1 MKRNAIL
8 SILLYILLIA
18 TACNASLAGG
28 ESGSI
33 ALTPFSSEEYGVKG
47 AVPVACEQGAPGEFD
62 CRNLRSGQS
71 PVFLILQLYPMTM
84 DEFMPLLVTDLN
96 LTTVPSSR
104 GTFRG
109 TALTWERY
117 YFETPLPELGPEIF
131 RLDLALAEHDSAKQ
145 GSIIYAVALLTLP
158 DDYDPHRAFYETVLR
173 HVAYALAP
181 LE

>member
-8 SILLYILLIA
+8 SILMCILLIA
-18 TACNASLAGG
+18 TACNVSLAGG

-33 ALTPFSSEEYGVKG
+33 ALVPFSSKEYGVRG
-47 AVPVACEQGAPGEFD
+47 VVPVACEQGAPGQFD

-71 PVFLILQLYPMTM
+71 PVFLVLQLYSMTM

-109 TALTWERY
+109 AALTWELY
-117 YFETPLPELGPEIF
+117 HFEAPLPELGPETF
-131 RLDLALAEHDSAKQ
+131 RLDLALAEQ
-145 GSIIYAVALLTLP
+145 GSIVYAVALLTLP
-158 DDYDPHRAFYETVLR
+158 DDYDPHRALYETVLR
-173 HVAYALAP
+173 YVAHALAP